1 MERKIMKTALVFF
14 ALLAAFV
21 FPADDASGETGLYL
35 KFKLPDEAKDIT
47 ALAFGPD
54 SEKIVYGNEM
64 GLVFIVDIASGTIES
79 LPGRSGHK
87 ITAIDFSSEGR
98 YIVFASKD
106 KKIFLLDLEKKSDPA
121 ELKGS
126 RGRIDVVR
134 FSADG
139 RHISAAGEN
148 KTIYI
153 WEVPSLQFRSGL
165 EGHKGEILELAFDD
179 ESGTLI
185 SIGRGK
191 RMIVWDIASM
201 KSLRQVELDARTISN
216 SGIDIT
222 SAKISSDG
230 LIAAVGI
237 DEHILEKGGKKMMF
251 KYHLAFFDIAKGLLL
266 KVLEDNEKKIE
277 SIGLYPGNCYAA
289 FDNST
294 MQKKRLTLRNI
305 ESGSFD
311 LDYPLSGSPSGI
323 KFSPDGRWLAA
334 AVQKSKEERQP
345 HLYLWEVEYEMP
357 ASGCFSGRIRLTSSK
372 EPLLHPEE
380 NRTAA
385 ILPFGTS
392 GADPE
397 TGMAAAHFLENALA
411 ESTLRLI
418 ERANISDILAELKL
432 QQSGMVDRESAVEIG
447 KLLGATYI
455 ISGNIDRAGAD
466 LIVSVRIIDV
476 STGEILG
483 VKEVHCGQCG
493 NDDLYDAIDRLAH
506 ALVDF

>member
-1 MERKIMKTALVFF
+1 MKTALVFF
-14 ALLAAFV
+14 AVLAAFA
-21 FPADDASGETGLYL
+21 FPADAASGETGLYL
-35 KFKLPDEAKDIT
+35 KFKLTDETEGIT
-47 ALAFGPD
+47 ALVFGPD
-54 SEKIVYGNEM
+54 SEKIVYGNEK
-64 GLVFIVDIASGTIES
+64 GCIFTVDIETGTVEP
-79 LPGRSGHK
+79 LPGRSGKK
-87 ITAIDFSSEGR
+87 ITALDYSSEGR
-98 YIVFASKD
+98 YLAFASKD
-106 KKIFLLDLEKKSDPA
+106 KKLFLLDLEKKSDPA

-134 FSADG
+134 FSGDG
-139 RHISAAGEN
+139 RYIAAAGKD

-153 WEVPSLQFRSGL
+153 WEVPSMQFRSGL
-165 EGHKGEILELAFDD
+165 KGHKGDILELAFDS
-179 ESGTLI
+179 EAGVLI
-185 SIGRGK
+185 SIGRGR
-191 RMIVWDIASM
+191 RMIIWDIASM

-216 SGIDIT
+216 SGIDVT
-222 SAKISSDG
+222 SAKISSDR

-237 DEHILEKGGKKMMF
+237 DEHILEKGGRTMIF

-277 SIGLYPGNCYAA
+277 GIGLYPGNCYAA

-294 MQKKRLTLRNI
+294 MQKKRLALRNI

-311 LDYPLSGSPSGI
+311 LNYPLGGSPVGI
-323 KFSPDGRWLAA
+323 NFSPDGRWLAA
-334 AVQKSKEERQP
+334 AVQRSKDEKQP
-345 HLYLWEVEYEMP
+345 QLYLWEVEYEMP

-380 NRTAA
+380 EMIAA
-385 ILPFGTS
+385 VLPFGTS
-392 GADPE
+392 GADPA
-397 TGMAAAHFLENALA
+397 TGMAAAHFLESALA
-411 ESTLRLI
+411 GSPLRLI

-432 QQSGMVDRESAVEIG
+432 QQSGMVDRDSAVEIG
-447 KLLGATYI
+447 KLLGAAYI

-476 STGEILG
+476 STGEIIG

-493 NDDLYDAIDRLAH
+493 NDDLYDAIDKLAH